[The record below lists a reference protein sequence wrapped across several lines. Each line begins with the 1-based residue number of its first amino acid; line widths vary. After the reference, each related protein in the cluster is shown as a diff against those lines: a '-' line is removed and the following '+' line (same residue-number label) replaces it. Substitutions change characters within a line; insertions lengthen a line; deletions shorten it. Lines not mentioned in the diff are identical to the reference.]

1 MALTVNKLDNML
13 ECVGAFCKLQFAKKY
28 KLSKIFQSG
37 KNMNLLKR
45 NSTLKFLLLLLSL
58 VLFFFYSGLGAEIEQ

>member
-1 MALTVNKLDNML
+1 MVLTVNKLDNML

-37 KNMNLLKR
+37 KNMNLL
-45 NSTLKFLLLLLSL
+45 NGIPL
-58 VLFFFYSGLGAEIEQ
+58 

>member
-37 KNMNLLKR
+37 KKHQFAQR
-45 NSTLKFLLLLLSL
+45 NSTLKFLLLSLSC
-58 VLFFFYSGLGAEIEQ
+58 FFFLQWIGE